1 MAVVGTALATSLGD
15 IADAA
20 MGTIQAVLPV
30 AVPILGAVIVIGIGI
45 RVFKKLAGR

>member
-1 MAVVGTALATSLGD
+1 MATVGTALATAFGD

-30 AVPILGAVIVIGIGI
+30 VVPILGAVVLIGIGI
-45 RVFKKLAGR
+45 RVFKKVAGR